1 MLKETHSKVK
11 RLINSEKHNDEM
23 TRKWQISNT
32 QSTQNTGV
40 LHSNKNLQ
48 TNRNSRTNNLRVWLS
63 NRKGVTGRTSIPEWD
78 RVLTKEGTPLTMKHG
93 NSNSEV
99 NEKQPQ
105 KAGVWVITSVYTV
118 WQRNFLPV
126 LSETVTLLC
135 LFMKKSDLFVAT
147 INIKLL

>member
-1 MLKETHSKVK
+1 
-11 RLINSEKHNDEM
+11 
-23 TRKWQISNT
+23 
-32 QSTQNTGV
+32 
-40 LHSNKNLQ
+40 
-48 TNRNSRTNNLRVWLS
+48 
-63 NRKGVTGRTSIPEWD
+63 
-78 RVLTKEGTPLTMKHG
+78 MKHG